1 MAKPVPIIVNGTQL
15 DLTTPEGRTAAAERK
30 AAVIRLRNFGATIE
44 TIADKLGMNPEGVEH
59 LLTTGLRELSTEPA
73 QDIVGRQQ
81 ATIND
86 MRRALYPALA
96 AGDQGAIATL
106 RGVMD
111 HEAKLHGIYAPAR
124 VRVGVDV
131 EEFTTRVEDD
141 LRQLGVNPTGDAVV
155 IDAEV
160 EDDGDWSNL

>member
-1 MAKPVPIIVNGTQL
+1 MGKPVPIIVSGVTL

-44 TIADKLGMNPEGVEH
+44 TIADKLDMNQDGVEH

-96 AGDQGAIATL
+96 AGDQGAINTL

-111 HEAKLHGIYAPAR
+111 HEAKLHGVYAPSR
-124 VRVGVDV
+124 VRVGIDLDEAV
-131 EEFTTRVEDD
+131 TRVEDD
-141 LRQLGVNPTGDAVV
+141 LRELGYTPGGVV